1 MVVDWRIYDG
11 VWRLYFA
18 VRQALSCGHAAARC
32 TSIEHA
38 GRGMNKPRIS
48 TLLPISLFVVIGV
61 VMAMGLQRDP
71 KVLPSMLINK
81 SVPAFDLAS
90 LDGTPNLNSGAF
102 KNNGFMVL
110 NVFASWCVSCREEH
124 PFLMQLAKDKRFAL
138 LGMDWKDNDADAKD
152 YLAKMGNPFAHI
164 GVDQSGRAGIDLG
177 VSGVPETFVIDAQ
190 GVVRTRIPGPLS
202 PEIWKTEIEPILAG
216 KAS

>member
-1 MVVDWRIYDG
+1 
-11 VWRLYFA
+11 
-18 VRQALSCGHAAARC
+18 
-32 TSIEHA
+32 
-38 GRGMNKPRIS
+38 MNKPRIS

>member
-1 MVVDWRIYDG
+1 
-11 VWRLYFA
+11 
-18 VRQALSCGHAAARC
+18 
-32 TSIEHA
+32 
-38 GRGMNKPRIS
+38 MNKPRIS

-90 LDGTPNLNSGAF
+90 LDGTPNLNSGTF
-102 KNNGFMVL
+102 KNKGFVVL

-124 PFLMQLAKDKRFAL
+124 PFLMQLAKDKRFSL
-138 LGMDWKDNDADAKD
+138 LGVDWKDNNADAKD

-190 GVVRTRIPGPLS
+190 GFVRTRIPGPLS
-202 PEIWKTEIEPILAG
+202 PEIWKSEIEPILAG

>member
-1 MVVDWRIYDG
+1 
-11 VWRLYFA
+11 
-18 VRQALSCGHAAARC
+18 
-32 TSIEHA
+32 
-38 GRGMNKPRIS
+38 MNKPRIS

-81 SVPAFDLAS
+81 PVPTFDLAS
-90 LDGTPNLNSGAF
+90 LDGTPNLNSGTF
-102 KNNGFMVL
+102 KSNGFVVL

-124 PFLMQLAKDKRFAL
+124 PFLMQLANDKRFAL
-138 LGMDWKDNDADAKD
+138 VGVDWKDNNADAKD
-152 YLAKMGNPFAHI
+152 YLAKMGNPYAHI

-190 GVVRTRIPGPLS
+190 GLVRARIPGPLS
-202 PEIWKTEIEPILAG
+202 PEIWKEQIEPILAG

>member
-1 MVVDWRIYDG
+1 
-11 VWRLYFA
+11 
-18 VRQALSCGHAAARC
+18 
-32 TSIEHA
+32 
-38 GRGMNKPRIS
+38 MNKFRIS
-48 TLLPISLFVVIGV
+48 TLLPIGLFVVIGV

-81 SVPAFDLAS
+81 PVPAFNLAS
-90 LDGTPNLNSGAF
+90 LDGSANLNSGAF
-102 KNNGFMVL
+102 KDKGFVVL

-124 PFLMQLAKDKRFAL
+124 SFLMQLAKDKRFSL
-138 LGMDWKDNDADAKD
+138 FGMDWKDTDADAKE
-152 YLAKMGNPFAHI
+152 YLAKLGNPFAQI

-190 GVVRTRIPGPLS
+190 GVVRSRIPGPLS
-202 PEIWKTEIEPILAG
+202 PEIWKTQIEPILAG